1 MKNKTSTAKKALAAL
16 MVAALICIAAG
27 FGFRSSVR
35 VKGKGEDHLTYSRN
49 TVTVNVIHTVA

>member
-1 MKNKTSTAKKALAAL
+1 MKNKTFTVKKALAVI

-35 VKGKGEDHLTYSRN
+35 IKGKGEDHLTYSRN
-49 TVTVNVIHTVA
+49 TVTVNDYRAMA